1 MSVGQFSWRRTWA
14 VSRRQFAVL
23 RRSLPKW
30 FDLSVWPLL
39 DVVLWGA
46 LGAYVATNDAGSRA
60 GTPYLLAG
68 IVLFHVLFQ
77 AHIAVATG
85 FMEETWT
92 RNLLN
97 VMATPLREAEYALG
111 LAIYGF
117 AKLAM
122 GMVTVTLSAWVV
134 YRFDTSSLGW
144 VLVPIVLILMLTGWA
159 LAQASIGLLL
169 RYGPSAEILT
179 YGLIFVTMAVSG
191 VFNPVDALPGA
202 LQPFARL
209 LPTMYAFR
217 ALRTVQ
223 AGGATPWDDVAVGLV
238 GAVVAAAL
246 SLVYVVHMLRVFRD
260 RGFVTRFS

>member
-1 MSVGQFSWRRTWA
+1 MSWRRTWA

-30 FDLSVWPLL
+30 FDMTVWPLL
-39 DVVLWGA
+39 DVILWGA
-46 LGAYVATNDAGSRA
+46 LGAYVATANAGSRA
-60 GTPYLLAG
+60 GAPYLLAG

-77 AHIAVATG
+77 AHVAVATG

-92 RNLLN
+92 SNLLN
-97 VMATPLREAEYALG
+97 VMATPVRETEYAVG
-111 LAIYGF
+111 LALYGL

-122 GMVTVTLSAWVV
+122 GMATIVLAAWVV

-144 VLVPIVLILMLTGWA
+144 PLVPICLILMLSGWA
-159 LAQASIGLLL
+159 LSQVSIGLML
-169 RYGPSAEILT
+169 RFGPSAEILT

-191 VFNPVDALPGA
+191 VFNPVEALPGA
-202 LQPFARL
+202 MQPLGRV
-209 LPTMYAFR
+209 LPTTHAFA

-223 AGGATPWDDVAVGLV
+223 DGGPTPWGELIIGVV
-238 GAVVAAAL
+238 GAVVASIL
-246 SLVYVVHMLRVFRD
+246 GLVFVVRMLRVFRD